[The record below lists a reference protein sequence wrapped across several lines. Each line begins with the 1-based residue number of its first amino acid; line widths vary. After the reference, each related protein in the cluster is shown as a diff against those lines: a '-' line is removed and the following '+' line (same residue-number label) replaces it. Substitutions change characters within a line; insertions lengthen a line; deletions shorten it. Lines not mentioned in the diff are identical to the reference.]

1 MIYLTTKEW
10 LIMEPTNQVELI
22 KELVDSVVIIK
33 KTDCPLKRIHKN
45 GLKHMMA
52 EQIKT
57 IVKQYEQKVDD
68 SEE

>member
-1 MIYLTTKEW
+1 MT
-10 LIMEPTNQVELI
+10 
-22 KELVDSVVIIK
+22 VIIK

-57 IVKQYEQKVDD
+57 IVRQYEQKTID